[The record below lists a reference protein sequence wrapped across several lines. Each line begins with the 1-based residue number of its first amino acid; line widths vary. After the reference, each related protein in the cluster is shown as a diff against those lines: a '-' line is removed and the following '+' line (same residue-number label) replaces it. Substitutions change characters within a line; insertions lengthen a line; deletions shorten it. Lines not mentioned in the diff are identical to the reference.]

1 MADPTPVPGLRH
13 AAWFGAPGAAVPLL
27 AGLDP
32 GRQPAEVRWLA
43 GVCLGALGRYGSAAR
58 WLDLPGDSPAAACR
72 ASHLRQLGRHAEAE
86 PLDRLALAA
95 AADPGARAD
104 ALIGLVADAV
114 GTGSATAARDR
125 LDAATA
131 AVTDSDAGW
140 RPATRLEWVTAEVA
154 LFCHDPDTAVRAGRI
169 AVRLSQEA
177 TARRHAVKS
186 RLVLAAGLHASG
198 RYAAAA
204 RVLRAAAVGADH
216 LGLAPLAVPVRTLRA
231 EILQVRAPRTAERE
245 RRKADSA
252 QSIISEPTDSRT
264 YR

>member
-1 MADPTPVPGLRH
+1 MADPPPVLGLRH

-32 GRQPAEVRWLA
+32 DAQPAEVRWLA
-43 GVCLGALGRYGSAAR
+43 GVCLGALGRYGAAAR

-95 AADPGARAD
+95 AADPGSRAD

-114 GTGSATAARDR
+114 GTGAGATARDR
-125 LDAATA
+125 LAAATA
-131 AVTDSDAGW
+131 AVTDSDPGW
-140 RPATRLEWVTAEVA
+140 RPAIRLGWVTAEVA
-154 LFCHDPDTAVRAGRI
+154 LLCHDPDTAVRAGRD
-169 AVRLSQEA
+169 AVGLSRDA
-177 TARRHAVKS
+177 TAPRHAVKS
-186 RLVLAAGLHASG
+186 RLVLGAGLHASG

-204 RVLRAAAVGADH
+204 RVLRAAAAGADQ
-216 LGLAPLAVPVRTLRA
+216 LGLAPLAVPLRTLRG

-245 RRKADSA
+245 RRKARSA
-252 QSIISEPTDSRT
+252 QSIISEPTESRT
-264 YR
+264 YG

>member
-1 MADPTPVPGLRH
+1 MPDSPPVPALRH

-32 GRQPAEVRWLA
+32 DAQSAEVRWLA
-43 GVCLGALGRYGSAAR
+43 GVCLGALGRYGPAAR
-58 WLDLPGDSPAAACR
+58 WLDLPGDAPAATCR

-95 AADPGARAD
+95 AADPGSRAD

-114 GTGSATAARDR
+114 GTGDGRTARHR

-131 AVTDSDAGW
+131 AVTDSDSDW
-140 RPATRLEWVTAEVA
+140 RSVIRLGWVTAEVA
-154 LFCHDPDTAVRAGRI
+154 LLCHDSDTAVGAGRA
-169 AVRLSQEA
+169 AVRHSQAA
-177 TARRHAVKS
+177 TAQRHAVKS
-186 RLVLAAGLHASG
+186 RLVLGAGLHASG

-204 RVLRAAAVGADH
+204 RVLRAAAAGADQ
-216 LGLAPLAVPVRTLRA
+216 LALAPLTVPVRTLRA

-245 RRKADSA
+245 RRQARSA
-252 QSIISEPTDSRT
+252 QSIIWESSESRT
-264 YR
+264 YL